1 MSFQATDVVYRTE
14 LLTDP
19 TEAAVLGALAHQM
32 DPRGRGAFL
41 SQQTIARAV
50 CCSPRTV
57 RRTLAALERRGI
69 IARGD
74 QTKAHYLPC
83 NRRPVVWDF
92 GHAIRQEFPDALG
105 GQGAPMAAPS
115 PAPAPAQA
123 PVGRGRAPVAAQT
136 RRGDTSDLFGG
147 SPVADNRT
155 TNQYLTNGRYIP
167 LLSPAREDANAP
179 QNSSDPSTP
188 PRPALPSSLAESDLS
203 WTSPSNPRCQTH
215 AHHQPGNGPQCRA
228 CREVRLEF
236 KRRDD
241 AAEERRRAE
250 RNQRRAAIAAC
261 PVCDEHG
268 YVPAGDRTVRRCNH
282 QNTAQDRRTASS
294 APKPR
299 RTSTGSPLAAA
310 RARLGLTS
318 TTPAPRATPGAAVS
332 VDATTRT
339 TDTKDRPCA
348 TPPQPARPTPRTP
361 KPEATVPTRPTPLP
375 KQRPIRARVGRA
387 RVGMTTAN
395 GPHEQQKGHHP
406 PKQMVALQPLSRWEP
421 SGVHFQRP
429 TDDGSTTHPTAA
441 RRPTR
446 NPT

>member
-1 MSFQATDVVYRTE
+1 MSFQATDVVYRTD

-50 CCSPRTV
+50 CCTPRTV

-74 QTKAHYLPC
+74 QSKAHYLPS

-92 GHAIRQEFPDALG
+92 GPAIRQEFPDQLG
-105 GQGAPMAAPS
+105 GQAAPVAA
-115 PAPAPAQA
+115 PAPAPAPA
-123 PVGRGRAPVAAQT
+123 RRGRTPVAAQA
-136 RRGDTSDLFGG
+136 RRGDTNDRFGG
-147 SPVADNRT
+147 TPVSANRT
-155 TNQYLTNGRYIP
+155 TNHYLTNGRYLP
-167 LLSPAREDANAP
+167 LRSPARDEANAP
-179 QNSSDPSTP
+179 QNSSNPVAP
-188 PRPALPSSLAESDLS
+188 PRPALPSSLADSDLS

-215 AHHQPGNGPQCRA
+215 AHHQPGTGPQCRA

-261 PVCDEHG
+261 PVCDDHG
-268 YVPAGDRTVRRCNH
+268 YVSAGDRTVRRCNH
-282 QNTAQDRRTASS
+282 QNAAQDRRTASS

-299 RTSTGSPLAAA
+299 RRPAGSPLAAA

-318 TTPAPRATPGAAVS
+318 STPASSATPESAVS
-332 VDATTRT
+332 VEATTSAA
-339 TDTKDRPCA
+339 DTEDRPCA
-348 TPPQPARPTPRTP
+348 TPPQPARPTPRSP
-361 KPEATVPTRPTPLP
+361 KPKATVPTRPRRN
-375 KQRPIRARVGRA
+375 RPRRARVSMSTPNG
-387 RVGMTTAN
+387 TSN
-395 GPHEQQKGHHP
+395 GPLEQQKGHHP

-421 SGVHFQRP
+421 SSTKVRFQRP
-429 TDDGSTTHPTAA
+429 VDDGSTTHPTAA
-441 RRPTR
+441 RRPAR

>member
-1 MSFQATDVVYRTE
+1 MSFQATEVVYRTE

-57 RRTLAALERRGI
+57 RRTLAALERRGV

-74 QTKAHYLPC
+74 QSKARYLPC

-92 GHAIRQEFPDALG
+92 GRAIRQEFPDQLG
-105 GQGAPMAAPS
+105 GQGAPVAAPS
-115 PAPAPAQA
+115 PAQAPAR
-123 PVGRGRAPVAAQT
+123 RGRTPEAAQA
-136 RRGDTSDLFGG
+136 RWGDTSDTFGG
-147 SPVADNRT
+147 SPVSANRT
-155 TNQYLTNGRYIP
+155 TNQYLTNGSHIP
-167 LLSPAREDANAP
+167 LRSPAREDANAP
-179 QNSSDPSTP
+179 QNSSDPVAP
-188 PRPALPSSLAESDLS
+188 PRPALPSSLVDSDLS
-203 WTSPSNPRCQTH
+203 WTSPSNPRCLTH

-261 PVCDEHG
+261 PVCDDHG

-282 QNTAQDRRTASS
+282 QNAAQDRRTASS

-299 RTSTGSPLAAA
+299 RRATGSPLAAA

-318 TTPAPRATPGAAVS
+318 TTPAPSATPGAAVS
-332 VDATTRT
+332 VEATTRT
-339 TDTKDRPCA
+339 ADSKDRPCA
-348 TPPQPARPTPRTP
+348 TPPRPTQPTPRPPT
-361 KPEATVPTRPTPLP
+361 PEATAPTRPTPRP
-375 KQRPIRARVGRA
+375 KKRPSGA
-387 RVGMTTAN
+387 RVGMATAN
-395 GPHEQQKGHHP
+395 GPLEQQKGHHP

-421 SGVHFQRP
+421 SSTKVRFQRP
-429 TDDGSTTHPTAA
+429 ADDGSTTHPTAA
-441 RRPTR
+441 RRPAR